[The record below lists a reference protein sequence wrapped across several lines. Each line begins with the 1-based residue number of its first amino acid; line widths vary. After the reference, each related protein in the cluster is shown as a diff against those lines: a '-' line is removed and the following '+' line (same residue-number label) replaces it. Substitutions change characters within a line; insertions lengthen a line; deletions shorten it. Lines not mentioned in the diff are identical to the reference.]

1 MTRINRAVLPVVALI
16 VALGSTGCFRRTFVV
31 VPHRAGG
38 YTQRDTLYAQRE
50 GDNYRVIFRHD
61 TTWRVDTV
69 TRTDTLWR
77 GGTRIIRDTVF
88 VTSASNP
95 PVSGGGNPPGT
106 GNMPG
111 GGTVPRVTPVPR
123 RDTVYLPVRQRDT
136 VYLPDPRRG
145 RDTVYLPRP
154 GTGRVDTLRI
164 VVRDTIR
171 LTVRDTIRLTVH
183 DTLRLTGRDTVRIT
197 VRDTVRIIVRDTV
210 LVGGGRRLMFVPP
223 GQYPPAGQCRI
234 WIPDRAPG
242 QQARAVPCAQ
252 LGPVPAGAFVLFDGV
267 AWDMDFDWTAESR
280 RSNVPPEILALRRP

>member
-1 MTRINRAVLPVVALI
+1 MTRTNRAVLPVVALI

-95 PVSGGGNPPGT
+95 PGPGSVNPPG
-106 GNMPG
+106 GNMPVG
-111 GGTVPRVTPVPR
+111 GNVPAGGTVPRVTPVPR

-171 LTVRDTIRLTVH
+171 LTVH
-183 DTLRLTGRDTVRIT
+183 DTLRLSGRDTVRIT

-223 GQYPPAGQCRI
+223 GQYPTAGQCRI

-242 QQARAVPCAQ
+242 QQARAAPCAQ
-252 LGPVPAGAFVLFDGV
+252 LGPVPVGAFVLFDGV
-267 AWDMDFDWTAESR
+267 AWDMDFDWAAESR
-280 RSNVPPEILALRRP
+280 RSHVPPEILALKRP